1 MIPRVNLNRKRR
13 ITFLDMISDCI
24 CEKNNFEGLSGT
36 RVLAV
41 SFQFTKLLDVF
52 INMNNVMI
60 IITLSIRTNHPML
73 LYLTKIIS

>member
-1 MIPRVNLNRKRR
+1 MIPRINLNRKRR
-13 ITFLDMISDCI
+13 ITFLDMISNSI